1 MFGSFTEPFDYSF
14 LVRLP
19 DNDKENNKRT
29 PKYSL
34 IIEHSSL
41 TESCFVFAAYPGTAR
56 QNEIPERKHFS
67 I

>member
-34 IIEHSSL
+34 NTVLSLLIEHSSL
-41 TESCFVFAAYPGTAR
+41 TESCFVFAAYPVK
-56 QNEIPERKHFS
+56 RKLLH
-67 I
+67 